1 MATAQAPGR
10 ALSPEPQRML
20 RRRPTQKL
28 LADNLSFEEEEQ
40 INKERQAKWEKQRQ
54 QMPWKVEVQ
63 TLDYHHFKNRYSLE
77 DGLAIIEV
85 LQGHYSIYN
94 EVWHENNRRRLGFIY
109 PETPVELENEGTWIQ
124 RVRIQSPELILLLSR
139 LTGHR
144 DLWAKRGPRV
154 FFRPFSAFYYYLPKM
169 KECLAILE
177 SRWCDKVDESHQDPI
192 DSTRWTPKFTP
203 SSHKDISE
211 PEDESFRP
219 RTPAESVIGPIA
231 DSVTA
236 LRHVRLFVEF
246 VETEIVPL
254 WKRAAGTTHRKVP
267 FADLW
272 MSYQPGELLYVAS
285 PSETTQGQIWPEPLF
300 MSQNIW
306 RLHTISRDQFQEVYN
321 CDMAPGSVQELD
333 LWSYYIDFNGVS
345 YEPYTRRFSVKAYDG
360 LKDITTL
367 QIYPLR
373 FHKDAEKLLES
384 RRELGQMFQKTLMEK
399 HLYYE
404 GWTLMHEPTEN
415 PQSQDR
421 GNSEHIEG
429 QVMVD
434 FVEGHKSDSE
444 LASKSDQTLT
454 GWGAN
459 DWPEGEDTI
468 TINHWHQWTGEDEEE
483 SEDEA
488 GGRGHGK
495 TYDPGFELVKE
506 EHDSLQLTE
515 EFAGILSDRDIE
527 TNTFLRAYIGGN
539 ATHIA
544 PDDLVLLPRRVVAYA
559 FRDRRFVRLDV
570 KYLQPIPPSENVFK
584 NLRINEEHKRMV
596 RALVKTHFQKE
607 RLNLD
612 LIRGKGSGLVILLHG
627 APGVGK
633 TATAEAV
640 AQANKKPLFSITCG
654 DLGFQAQDVETS
666 LKEIFRLAHRW
677 DCVLLLDEADIFLTR
692 RNLSDLVRNALVSVF
707 LRMLEY
713 YSGILFLTTN
723 RVGIIDEA
731 FKSRIHVSLYYRPLD
746 REQTLAI
753 FKNNIRKLRKV
764 EAEKERRHASDPD
777 GPQRPILDIDEK
789 SILHYAGWHYDN
801 HVQHRWN
808 GRQIRNAFQIAYS
821 FAHFDIQNGP
831 ETWQKEAEEGDDP
844 VDTDSDEGKQ
854 VDFAVTNPVLD
865 YRHFL
870 LVADT
875 IRRFDNY
882 LWETTGETEEEQA
895 LNWSLRADDY
905 NPDEWDDGP
914 VYQPMGRQTQRRGYG
929 SSSRGSMRGRG
940 RPRGGSFRG
949 SMPQAGRGVQRERS
963 PVPEYQPPFKAPL
976 SHQQAARA
984 QPMIGAESSSYDRLF
999 GPGARSDRPRAPP
1012 QRRSEQHSSV
1022 RNVHSS
1028 NEAHYAYTEDY
1039 GDEFEEFEE
1048 EGYDEYD
1055 QHTGPAREARVG
1067 AIRG

>member
-1 MATAQAPGR
+1 MAAADAPGR
-10 ALSPEPQRML
+10 ELSPGPQRLL
-20 RRRPTQKL
+20 RRRATQRI
-28 LADNLSFEEEEQ
+28 LADDLSFEEDEQ
-40 INKERQAKWEKQRQ
+40 IKKERQEKWEKRRQ

-63 TLDYHHFKNRYSLE
+63 TLDYHHFKNRYSLD

-85 LQGHYSIYN
+85 LQGHHSIYN

-124 RVRIQSPELILLLSR
+124 RVRIQSPELLLLLSR

-154 FFRPFSAFYYYLPKM
+154 FFRPFTTLYYYLPEM
-169 KECLAILE
+169 KECLALLE
-177 SRWCDKVDESHQDPI
+177 SRWGGNVDESHQDPI
-192 DSTRWTPKFTP
+192 DATQWNAKFK
-203 SSHKDISE
+203 SSGHKDISE
-211 PEDESFRP
+211 PEDESFRI

-236 LRHVRLFVEF
+236 LRHVRLFVNF
-246 VETEIVPL
+246 MDTEIVPL
-254 WKRAAGTTHRKVP
+254 WKRAAGTTHRKIA

-272 MSYQPGELLYVAS
+272 MSYQPGELLYVPS
-285 PSETTQGQIWPEPLF
+285 PSETTQDQIWPEPLP

-306 RLHTISRDQFQEVYN
+306 RLHTISRDQFQELFN
-321 CDMAPGSVQELD
+321 CDMSAATGQELD

-345 YEPYTRRFSVKAYDG
+345 YEPYTRRFSIKAYEG
-360 LKDITTL
+360 LRDITTM

-384 RRELGQMFQKTLMEK
+384 RREVGQLFQKALMEK

-404 GWTLMHEPTEN
+404 GWTLTHEPTQS
-415 PQSQDR
+415 PQLQDR

-429 QVMVD
+429 QVMID
-434 FVEGHKSDSE
+434 FVEGHKSDSD

-454 GWGAN
+454 GWSAN
-459 DWPEGEDTI
+459 DWPEGEDSVA
-468 TINHWHQWTGEDEEE
+468 INHWYQWTSEDEEG
-483 SEDEA
+483 SEGEA
-488 GGRGHGK
+488 ADNGHEK
-495 TYDPGFELVKE
+495 TCEPGFELMKE
-506 EHDSLQLTE
+506 ESDCLQLYE
-515 EFAGILSDRDIE
+515 DFAGIISDHDLE
-527 TNTFLRAYIGGN
+527 TNDFLRSYMAGN
-539 ATHIA
+539 AMQITTE
-544 PDDLVLLPRRVVAYA
+544 DLVLLPGRVVAYA

-596 RALVKTHFQKE
+596 RALVKTHFQKQ

-654 DLGFQAQDVETS
+654 DLGFQAQDVETN

-731 FKSRIHVSLYYRPLD
+731 FKSRIHVSLYYQPLD

-753 FKNNIRKLRKV
+753 FRNNIRKLRKV
-764 EAEKERRHASDPD
+764 EAEKDRQRASDPD
-777 GPQRPILDIDEK
+777 GPQGPILDIDEK
-789 SILHYAGWHYDN
+789 SILHYAAWHYDT

-831 ETWQKEAEEGDDP
+831 DTWQKESEEEG
-844 VDTDSDEGKQ
+844 DTDSDEGKQ
-854 VDFAVTNPVLD
+854 VDFTVTNPVLD

-895 LNWSLRADDY
+895 FNWSLRADDY

-914 VYQPMGRQTQRRGYG
+914 VYHPMGHQPQRRGYG
-929 SSSRGSMRGRG
+929 PSSRGSMRGRG
-940 RPRGGSFRG
+940 GPRGGAFRG
-949 SMPQAGRGVQRERS
+949 SMPQGGRAVQRERS
-963 PVPEYQPPFKAPL
+963 PVPEYQPPLKAPL
-976 SHQQAARA
+976 SQQQGGRA
-984 QPMIGAESSSYDRLF
+984 KPMPGAEVPSYGRRF
-999 GPGARSDRPRAPP
+999 GPGANSDRPRAPP
-1012 QRRSEQHSSV
+1012 QRRSEQQSPAW
-1022 RNVHSS
+1022 NVHSS
-1028 NEAHYAYTEDY
+1028 KEGHFAYEEDY
-1039 GDEFEEFEE
+1039 EEFEEYEE
-1048 EGYDEYD
+1048 EGYDEYS
-1055 QHTGPAREARVG
+1055 QNVGPAGPARVG
-1067 AIRG
+1067 PIRG